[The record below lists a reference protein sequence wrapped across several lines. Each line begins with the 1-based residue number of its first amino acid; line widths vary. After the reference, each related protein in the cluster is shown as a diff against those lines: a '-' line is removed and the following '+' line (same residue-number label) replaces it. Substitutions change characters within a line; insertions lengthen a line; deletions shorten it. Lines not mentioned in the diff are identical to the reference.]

1 MYCKV
6 YSVLAADRSV
16 DYVSYACCVK
26 VHSGAIS
33 TASKQ
38 AEQQECTISSELIIF
53 LFYIQFLQFCI
64 EVHFV
69 VSYVNLF

>member
-6 YSVLAADRSV
+6 YSVLAADHSV

-33 TASKQ
+33 TESKQ
-38 AEQQECTISSELIIF
+38 AEQQECTISRELRVYGDYYYLLILYSIF
-53 LFYIQFLQFCI
+53 AVL
-64 EVHFV
+64 H
-69 VSYVNLF
+69 